1 VTHERRGGPDLPDPL
16 DSAHGVQKSRLV
28 KTLRRG
34 DIVLFIVAAV
44 ISADSIAV
52 LAAGGPEGLVWSAFI
67 GIAFLV
73 PSAFVF
79 AETSSTYPEEG
90 GPYQW
95 VRRAFGRTWASI
107 AVMLYWITNPIWLGG
122 SLAFIAGSVWA
133 EYVTPTSA
141 LGDFVVKLAFVWV
154 AILLAIV
161 SLKRGKLL
169 INAGAYAK
177 LFVLLSLTVTA
188 LVHVAQVGSAGID
201 WSSARPTAAGFLL
214 IVPVALFA
222 FVGFEAPSAASEEM
236 HDAQKDTPVAIAR
249 GAGITLI
256 AYLAPVLAIILVTPA
271 DRTADSG
278 VMQAIEESYAVFGP
292 ASGFLLTVTGLAF
305 VYALLTQG
313 SAWMIATDRMQA
325 VAAGDGAFFTT
336 RLGEFSRRLGT
347 PVRMNLLSG
356 CVGTVF
362 LAAATLLVHGTAAA
376 VFGVVLTQAVSTL
389 LISYVV
395 ILPAMMWL
403 RHKHDVPRPYQVP
416 GGLRGYT
423 VLLTI
428 MYAFVLLGSVAAIVP
443 GVLEGWLGLD
453 YDFLDEWGVSRGS
466 FEVFTVGTLVVVI
479 AAALVGRVVGGARDE
494 PAVPVAEPEA
504 SRR

>member
-1 VTHERRGGPDLPDPL
+1 MIQEEPVAPAVHAGAG
-16 DSAHGVQKSRLV
+16 GVQQRRLV

-52 LAAGGPEGLVWSAFI
+52 LASGGPEGLVWSAFI
-67 GIAFLV
+67 GVAFLV
-73 PSAFVF
+73 PSALVF

-107 AVMLYWITNPIWLGG
+107 AVILYWITNPIWLGG
-122 SLAFIAGSVWA
+122 SLAFIAGSVWS
-133 EYVTPTSA
+133 EYVVRTSTA
-141 LGDFVVKLAFVWV
+141 TDLVVKLVFVWA

-161 SLKRGKLL
+161 SLRRGKVL

-188 LVHVAQVGSAGID
+188 FVHVAQVGTAGVD
-201 WSSARPTAAGFLL
+201 WSAARPTVAGFLT

-222 FVGFEAPSAASEEM
+222 FVGFESPSAASEEM
-236 HDAQKDTPVAIAR
+236 HDPQADTPAAIAR

-271 DRTADSG
+271 DRTADAG
-278 VMQAIEESYAVFGP
+278 VMQAVRESYAVFGP
-292 ASGFLLTVTGLAF
+292 VAGPLMTITGIAF
-305 VYALLTQG
+305 VYALMTQG

-336 RLGEFSRRLGT
+336 ELGEFSARLGT
-347 PVRMNLLSG
+347 PVRMNVVSG
-356 CVGTVF
+356 VVATAF
-362 LAAATLLVHGTAAA
+362 LAAATLLVHGTAAT
-376 VFGVVLTQAVSTL
+376 VFGVVLTQAISTL

-395 ILPAMMWL
+395 ILPAMMRL
-403 RHKHDVPRPYQVP
+403 RLVDEVPRPYEVP
-416 GGLRGYT
+416 GGRGGYT
-423 VLLTI
+423 ALASLV
-428 MYAFVLLGSVAAIVP
+428 YAFVLLASVAAVVP
-443 GVLEGWLGLD
+443 GVLEGLLGLD
-453 YDFLDEWGVSRGS
+453 YDFLDAWGVSRAS
-466 FEVFTVGTLVVVI
+466 FELFTVGTLVVVI
-479 AAALVGRVVGGARDE
+479 ATALVGRVVGGRRSGA
-494 PAVPVAEPEA
+494 PAGD
-504 SRR
+504 